1 MILYRFVSG
10 ITDTKFLSQMIKKTA
25 SLKRFFLQ
33 QTTTFVV
40 FLLRPCDKD
49 SPYKIVVVTLDDL
62 LTFYVRIQT
71 KITRELNACTAKNM
85 ILLLSFKELVQK
97 REKV

>member
-1 MILYRFVSG
+1 
-10 ITDTKFLSQMIKKTA
+10 MIKKTA
-25 SLKRFFLQ
+25 CLKRFFLQ

-85 ILLLSFKELVQK
+85 ILLLSFKELEQK